1 MPEKY
6 DAPINKNI
14 LCEGIKKEICN
25 KPPPTKNFKIV
36 PYSEKPREVSKTSE
50 QLSKKYGF

>member
-14 LCEGIKKEICN
+14 LCEGIKKEICT

-50 QLSKKYGF
+50 QLSQKYGF